1 LQHAVTP
8 FSLHRY
14 QSLFLPIHQDEY
26 VVNHT
31 FVQAIGHRAVG
42 RMLPFLLHGLLDSH
56 FLKLAIAWE
65 QFQQLYHGERR
76 PGGLTRSAAT
86 ELR

>member
-1 LQHAVTP
+1 
-8 FSLHRY
+8 
-14 QSLFLPIHQDEY
+14 

-86 ELR
+86 ELRYCLMICQGLSSGVYTKA